1 MIKNILNDKNIN
13 KDFKNALSE
22 QEFDKHI
29 KEQINLYKKLQENI
43 IEFSRLQKM
52 IKSNEDF
59 ESTWRNTK
67 FSYWKDI
74 CLKYDE
80 KNLLNCYG
88 DIFFIDERHENY
100 YIGRRVL
107 WNFELSK
114 EQYYIDEIIDC
125 SADGEYNFTEYKIE
139 VKID

>member
-1 MIKNILNDKNIN
+1 MIEKILNDKNID
-13 KDFKNALSE
+13 KDFKNALTE
-22 QEFDKHI
+22 QDFDKQI

-88 DIFFIDERHENY
+88 DIFFIDERHEDY

>member
-1 MIKNILNDKNIN
+1 MIKNILNDKNID
-13 KDFKNALSE
+13 KDFKNAISE

-74 CLKYDE
+74 CLKYNESD
-80 KNLLNCYG
+80 LLNCYG
-88 DIFFIDERHENY
+88 DIFFIDEKHKDY

-107 WNFELSK
+107 WNLELSK

-125 SADGEYNFTEYKIE
+125 SADGEYNFTEYKVT